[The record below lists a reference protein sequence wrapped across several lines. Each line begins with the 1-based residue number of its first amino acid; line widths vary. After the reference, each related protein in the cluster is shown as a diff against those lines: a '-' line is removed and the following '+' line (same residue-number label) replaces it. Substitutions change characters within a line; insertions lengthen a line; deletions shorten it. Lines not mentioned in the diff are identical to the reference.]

1 MKAFFITFGLL
12 CATAV
17 QGNPWAK
24 NCNNDGDCDEGFVCG
39 GTNSMITTAWSGKCV
54 RDGDGDGVEVMK
66 KRSGGCT
73 KDADC
78 DEGYICGGH
87 DIHCVLAG
95 PMPKRGSRG
104 GEACLSNDDCAEG
117 MECGQSYTNKG
128 VCIVADYGSGV
139 EVAKRTPEVV
149 PGAQKRGSRG
159 GEACLKDEDCAE
171 GMECGQSYAN
181 KGVCIVADYGSG
193 VEEMKKRGS
202 RGGEACLKDED
213 CAEGMECGQSYANKG
228 VCIVADYGSGV
239 EDMKKRGG
247 AAKCENNS
255 DCASG
260 MICNLAGIHR
270 GTCTEEPESGDG
282 VILAA

>member
-1 MKAFFITFGLL
+1 
-12 CATAV
+12 
-17 QGNPWAK
+17 
-24 NCNNDGDCDEGFVCG
+24 
-39 GTNSMITTAWSGKCV
+39 
-54 RDGDGDGVEVMK
+54 
-66 KRSGGCT
+66 
-73 KDADC
+73 
-78 DEGYICGGH
+78 
-87 DIHCVLAG
+87 
-95 PMPKRGSRG
+95 
-104 GEACLSNDDCAEG
+104 

-193 VEEMKKRGS
+193 VEEMKKRG
-202 RGGEACLKDED
+202 
-213 CAEGMECGQSYANKG
+213 
-228 VCIVADYGSGV
+228 
-239 EDMKKRGG
+239 G